1 MITYALVRVEDWEV
15 MDIFSCENRDT
26 LDGYQLPPYELMLV
40 GVGDNPPQIGEHLN
54 PETGQFY

>member
-15 MDIFSCENRDT
+15 TDVFSCENRDT
-26 LDGYQLPPYELMLV
+26 LGGYKLPPYELMLV
-40 GVGDNPPQIGEHLN
+40 GVGDNPPQIGQHLN